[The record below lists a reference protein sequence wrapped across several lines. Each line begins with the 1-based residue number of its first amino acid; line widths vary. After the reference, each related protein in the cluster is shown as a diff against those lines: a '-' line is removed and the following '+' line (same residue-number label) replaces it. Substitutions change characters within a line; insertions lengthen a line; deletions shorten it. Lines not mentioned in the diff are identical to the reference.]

1 MVGLLDAQVPA
12 LHGRALGVLRGGPGI
27 VSQGGIGQRLALINI
42 RSIAGTRLGM
52 NTPWYASAKV
62 GLSGPPRA
70 VGRVRGDHGKSASV
84 ALSIGIR

>member
-42 RSIAGTRLGM
+42 RSIAGTRHGM
-52 NTPWYASAKV
+52 NTPW
-62 GLSGPPRA
+62 
-70 VGRVRGDHGKSASV
+70 
-84 ALSIGIR
+84 